1 MKNHVLVAT
10 AVLVLACGG
19 QPQATGPTPDQ
30 LVEQAMGAPN
40 ARILE
45 GVLAKIPPGT
55 PGRSG
60 VERRL
65 LTMRDEEALATKR
78 AAEAKA
84 IDERLVEKGK
94 ALQAKLAKGHPM
106 MKPGV
111 GGELMRYAVASVSV
125 PIKAWE
131 NLSDEECLS
140 LALFARSTIPEVR
153 RSPDHYLAEIGI
165 PTSAPVYNRLRA
177 NIAGVC
183 DDCFE
188 VMLVTVKDRTT
199 VTLEKR
205 AIMGDSAWSLNPYD
219 HGEKWSDVEKA
230 LRAKPASP
238 APAQK

>member
-1 MKNHVLVAT
+1 MKKLCLVVA

-19 QPQATGPTPDQ
+19 QPKAADPTPDQ
-30 LVEQAMGAPN
+30 LVERAMAAPN

-45 GVLAKIPPGT
+45 GILAKIPPGT

-65 LTMRDEEALATKR
+65 LTMREEEALAAQT

-84 IDERLVEKGK
+84 MDDRLIEKGQ

-106 MKPGV
+106 MRPGV

-125 PIKAWE
+125 PMRAWE
-131 NLSDEECLS
+131 NLSDEERIS

-153 RSPDHYLAEIGI
+153 RNPDRYLAEIGI
-165 PTSAPVYNRLRA
+165 PASAPVYDRLRT

-183 DDCFE
+183 NDCFE
-188 VMLVTVKDRTT
+188 VMLVTVKSRTT
-199 VTLEKR
+199 VTLERR
-205 AIMGDSAWSLNPYD
+205 AIMGDSAWSLNPHD
-219 HGEKWSDVEKA
+219 HGEKWSDVEKRFRA
-230 LRAKPASP
+230 SLRDS
-238 APAQK
+238 APKE